1 MKKLLTAF
9 TSFLLCITCAATI
22 TGCSNNENKLAMGK
36 ECMTYDSQL
45 DALKNL
51 NEKTV
56 DAAVIDSVMAGYY
69 VNNGSFVG
77 KLAIKDFDL
86 VTEQYGIA
94 AKKGNDALVS
104 KINDALIALAGTDYA
119 ATAEKYG
126 LASEKLITAQT
137 ANNKANATDD
147 SWQKV
152 ADRKKVVIG
161 YTLFAPIAYDDNGL
175 TGFDI
180 DLAKA
185 VFKYLDK
192 NIECEFQL
200 IKWEQKEAALEN
212 GTIDLVWN
220 GLTITDERLAQ
231 MSISLPYLRNKQVV
245 VVRKDDENKYSDKK
259 SLDSAII
266 GVEKGSAG
274 ESAVQG

>member
-1 MKKLLTAF
+1 MKKTLAAF
-9 TSFLLCITCAATI
+9 TSLLLCIACAFAI
-22 TGCSNNENKLAMGK
+22 TGCSDKSGNTAIGK
-36 ECMTYDSQL
+36 ECMAYDSQL

-69 VNNGSFVG
+69 VNNGSFKG

-86 VTEQYGIA
+86 EVEQYGIA
-94 AKKGNDALVS
+94 AKKGNDALIS
-104 KINDALIALAGTDYA
+104 KINDALIALTNTEYA
-119 ATAEKYG
+119 QIAEKYG
-126 LASEKLITAQT
+126 LATEKLITAQT
-137 ANNKANATDD
+137 VNDKKDATDD

-152 ADRKKVVIG
+152 VERKKVVIG

-185 VFKYLDK
+185 VFGYLDE
-192 NIECEFQL
+192 NVVCEFQL
-200 IKWEQKEAALEN
+200 IKWEQKEAALKN

-220 GLTITDERLAQ
+220 GLTITDERLEQ

-245 VVRKDDENKYSDKK
+245 VVRKDDENKYTDKK
-259 SLDSAII
+259 SLDSAVI

-274 ESAVQG
+274 EAAVQG

>member
-1 MKKLLTAF
+1 MKKTLAAF
-9 TSFLLCITCAATI
+9 TSLLLCIACAFAI
-22 TGCSNNENKLAMGK
+22 TGCSDKSGNTAIGK

-69 VNNGSFVG
+69 VNNGSFKG

-86 VTEQYGIA
+86 EVEQYGIA
-94 AKKGNDALVS
+94 AKKGNDALIS
-104 KINDALIALAGTDYA
+104 KINDALIALTNTEYA
-119 ATAEKYG
+119 QIAEKYG
-126 LASEKLITAQT
+126 LTTEKLITAQT
-137 ANNKANATDD
+137 VNDKKDATDD

-152 ADRKKVVIG
+152 VERKKVVIG

-175 TGFDI
+175 TGFDV

-185 VFKYLDK
+185 VFGYLDE
-192 NIECEFQL
+192 NVVCEFQL

-220 GLTITDERLAQ
+220 GLTITDERLEQ

-245 VVRKDDENKYSDKK
+245 VVRKDDENKYTDKK
-259 SLDSAII
+259 SLDSAVI

-274 ESAVQG
+274 EAAVQG

>member
-1 MKKLLTAF
+1 MKKLLSAF
-9 TSFLLCITCAATI
+9 TSLLLCIACAVAA
-22 TGCSNNENKLAMGK
+22 TGCSKSESNLAMGK
-36 ECMTYDSQL
+36 ELMTYDSQL

-77 KLAIKDFDL
+77 KLVIKDFDL
-86 VTEQYGIA
+86 ATEQYGIA
-94 AKKGNDALVS
+94 AKKGNDALIS
-104 KINDALIALAGTDYA
+104 KINDALIALSDTDYA
-119 ATAEKYG
+119 DTAEKYG

-137 ANNKANATDD
+137 VNDKANATDG
-147 SWQKV
+147 SWQKIV
-152 ADRKKVVIG
+152 ERKKVVIG
-161 YTLFAPIAYDDNGL
+161 YTVFAPIAYDDDGL

-185 VFKYLDK
+185 VFKYLD
-192 NIECEFQL
+192 ESVVCEFQL

-245 VVRKDDENKYSDKK
+245 VIRKDDENKYTDKK

-274 ESAVQG
+274 EDAVKG

>member
-1 MKKLLTAF
+1 MKKLLSAF
-9 TSFLLCITCAATI
+9 TSLLLCIACAATV
-22 TGCSNNENKLAMGK
+22 TGCSKSESNLAMGK
-36 ECMTYDSQL
+36 ELMTYDSQL

-77 KLAIKDFDL
+77 KLVIKDFDL
-86 VTEQYGIA
+86 ATEQYGIA
-94 AKKGNDALVS
+94 AKKGNDALIS
-104 KINDALIALAGTDYA
+104 KINDALIALSDTAYA
-119 ATAEKYG
+119 DTAEKYG

-137 ANNKANATDD
+137 VNDKANATDD
-147 SWQKV
+147 SWQKI
-152 ADRKKVVIG
+152 AERKKVVIG
-161 YTLFAPIAYDDNGL
+161 YTVFAPIAYDDDGL

-185 VFKYLDK
+185 VFKYLD
-192 NIECEFQL
+192 ESVVCEFQL

-231 MSISLPYLRNKQVV
+231 MCISLPYLRNKQVV
-245 VVRKDDENKYSDKK
+245 VIRKDDENKYTDKK

-274 ESAVQG
+274 EDAVKG